1 MTTSLG
7 VLATLLSVAML
18 PFSLQVA
25 SEAQI
30 EAQPAEIA
38 PPTVIADPQV
48 LDGEERDRLL
58 ENISTALGSVKTA
71 QGRFVQINPDTSESA
86 GQFYLRRPGRIR
98 FEYDA
103 PTPIVIVSDG
113 TTVAFEDK
121 DLETQDRV
129 PLGQTPLALLLDDDI
144 DFETEANVLEVR
156 AANGLVSVV
165 LESRDEDTEGTLALV
180 LDGEDYQLLQWRAI
194 DAYGDMTLVE
204 LAGIETGKRINPRL
218 FRIEELDAEDE
229 RE

>member
-7 VLATLLSVAML
+7 ALATLLSLALL
-18 PFSLQVA
+18 PVSLQVA
-25 SEAQI
+25 SEAEI
-30 EAQPAEIA
+30 SAPPAESA
-38 PPTVIADPQV
+38 PAATIADPQLV
-48 LDGEERDRLL
+48 NGAERDRLL
-58 ENISTALGSVKTA
+58 ENISAALGSVETA
-71 QGRFVQINPDTSESA
+71 QGRFVQINPDSSQAE

-103 PTPIVIVSDG
+103 PTPILIVADG
-113 TTVAFEDK
+113 TTVAIEDT

-129 PLGQTPLALLLDDDI
+129 PLGQTPLGLLLDDKI
-144 DFETEANVLEVR
+144 DFESEANVLEVR

-165 LESRDEDTEGTLALV
+165 LESRDEDTEGTLALI
-180 LDGEDYQLLQWRAI
+180 LDDEDYQLLQWRTI

-218 FRIEELDAEDE
+218 FRIEELDADDE
-229 RE
+229 RD